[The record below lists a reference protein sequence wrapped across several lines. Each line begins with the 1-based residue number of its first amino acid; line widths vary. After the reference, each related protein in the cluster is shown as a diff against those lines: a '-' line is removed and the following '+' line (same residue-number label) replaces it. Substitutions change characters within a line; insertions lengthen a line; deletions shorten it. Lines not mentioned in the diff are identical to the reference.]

1 MQNTVDGPSDP
12 VEDYLCDPEEMP
24 LGARESKLPC
34 PDDCVLTDWG
44 SWSRC
49 PLVRGDIDQ
58 EHV

>member
-34 PDDCVLTDWG
+34 PEDCVLTDWG

-49 PLVRGDIDQ
+49 PLVSGDIDQ
-58 EHV
+58 EQV